1 GILTESYRITTPTGK
16 SFELG
21 LTSFASMTRSELYVC
36 RYEVITADFSE
47 PIELSHKLNQ
57 QFSVNKT
64 DDPRVASKNHQLEKE
79 QMGAYQVWT
88 APNSQKQ
95 IAIRLHQEKQYLTV
109 GEPSTSIFQV
119 KLLQRFGET
128 PFEQKVDEFSVL
140 LKEQADYYRSFWQA
154 SDIQIVGDDY
164 LQKGIRFNLFHLNQG
179 AGRDGKTNFAA
190 KGLTGEG
197 YEGHY
202 FWDTVM

>member
-1 GILTESYRITTPTGK
+1 V
-16 SFELG
+16 LG

-47 PIELSHKLNQ
+47 PIELSHTLNQ

-95 IAIRLHQEKQYLTV
+95 IAIRLHQEK
-109 GEPSTSIFQV
+109 
-119 KLLQRFGET
+119 
-128 PFEQKVDEFSVL
+128 
-140 LKEQADYYRSFWQA
+140 
-154 SDIQIVGDDY
+154 
-164 LQKGIRFNLFHLNQG
+164 
-179 AGRDGKTNFAA
+179 
-190 KGLTGEG
+190 
-197 YEGHY
+197 
-202 FWDTVM
+202 